1 MRNKVSL
8 YIIIFCLTSIH
19 NLNAQNAVHFNKAVI
34 DSVLET
40 FDQST
45 RLPGYALCIVHK
57 GEVIYTAQRGKASI
71 IDNIKITQATQFNI
85 GSLTKQFTG
94 AAILLLAESGKLS
107 LNDEIHKYISELPD
121 YGYPIT
127 IQQLLNHTSGI
138 RDHVELATLLSE
150 EKDELNTF
158 AEMLAW
164 QKKYPNLNTPPGT
177 YFAYSH
183 TGYMLLALIIERVSG
198 MSYAQ
203 YLQTNIFTPLGML
216 NTYVEEGKNSVLRDG
231 STHYEL
237 NNSNSKAKKAEAYI
251 SPLGASGIISSSADL
266 AKWDNNFIKNKLG
279 GGSKTLIAN
288 MEKSGTLN
296 NGSDVHYSAG
306 LLIKTYRHKPIAE
319 HSGGQGEYLNL
330 YRRFIDEDL
339 SIIVCMNSYLIS
351 PFEICDAISNNIM
364 DFKSVHWLVQKSAAD
379 SVLQKIQ
386 GVYAAENNLV
396 RYVYREKDK
405 LYIARIFDEDTTA
418 YTLNYTGT
426 TADGGYAFVDT
437 LGSSVVFKLSNSKVI
452 GLQWDG
458 GTYFICD
465 RYYIKEN
472 TDTPPNL
479 YRFAGKY
486 YCEALDKKVRI
497 QYFSKKDEL
506 TIHPFPFISYNLIS
520 KGGGIY
526 VVEDQPY
533 IVNFNKN
540 EFTIGNDWVFNI
552 KYTKKVKPEKVKKER
567 KGLFNWF
574 K

>member
-1 MRNKVSL
+1 MRNNISL
-8 YIIIFCLTSIH
+8 WLIIFCFTLQSP
-19 NLNAQNAVHFNKAVI
+19 LNAQNSVHFDKSVI
-34 DSVLET
+34 DSILET
-40 FDQST
+40 FNQST

-57 GEVIYTAQRGKASI
+57 GEVIYTAERGKASI
-71 IDNIKITQATQFNI
+71 TDNIKITQTTQFNI

-94 AAILLLAESGKLS
+94 ASILLLAEAGKLS
-107 LNDEIHKYISELPD
+107 LTDDIHKYISELPD
-121 YGYPIT
+121 YDYPIT

-138 RDHVELATLLSE
+138 RDHVELATLMSA
-150 EKDELNTF
+150 EKNELNTF

-164 QKKYPNLNTPPGT
+164 QKKYPNLNAPPST

-183 TGYMLLALIIERVSG
+183 TGYMLLALIIERVAG
-198 MSYAQ
+198 MSYTQ

-216 NTYVEEGKNSVLRDG
+216 NTYVEEGKTNILRDG

-251 SPLGASGIISSSADL
+251 SPLGASGIISTSADL
-266 AKWDNNFIKNKLG
+266 AKWDNNFINNKLG
-279 GGSKTLIAN
+279 IGSKSFIAN
-288 MEKSGTLN
+288 MEKSGALN
-296 NGSDVHYSAG
+296 NGTDVHYSAG

-330 YRRFIDEDL
+330 YRRFLDEDL

-364 DFKSVHWLVQKSAAD
+364 DYKSTHWLIQKSVAD
-379 SVLQKIQ
+379 SVLQKIE

-396 RYVYREKDK
+396 RYVYRQKEN
-405 LYIARIFDEDTTA
+405 LYIARIYDEDTTA
-418 YTLNYTGT
+418 YPLNYTGI
-426 TADGGYAFVDT
+426 TADGGYAFADS
-437 LGSSVVFKLSNSKVI
+437 LGSSVVFILTENKVE
-452 GLQWDG
+452 GLKWDG
-458 GTYFICD
+458 GTYFVCD
-465 RYYIKEN
+465 RYYAKEN
-472 TDTPPNL
+472 TDTQPDL
-479 YRFAGKY
+479 YQFAGKY
-486 YCEALDKKVRI
+486 YSEALDKKVRI

-520 KGGGIY
+520 KGGSIY

-552 KYTKKVKPEKVKKER
+552 KYTKKVKLEKVKKER